1 MSNYTA
7 IDFIGTNV
15 GSGSKTYNIN
25 FCNELNSLQLKN
37 KIKIFICKNYYSQI
51 NKKIKKNKNIKFI
64 LKPNFLSISFIR
76 IIWIQFI
83 LPFELKYFGIKKLF
97 SPLNFCPILA
107 RFFSIKVVLCC
118 HSNLPWVYF
127 NLMPG
132 NLIRNFFVKKLM
144 EYSIFS
150 CNVLIVNSFYAKRE
164 IIKILKLKKK
174 KIKVIYLGIGKRL
187 VRLDNNSFLSIKNF
201 RYNDR
206 YILSIISCVRY
217 HNIINILKAYKN
229 LIDEIKFSISLVLVM
244 QILDKKYFNEVKN
257 YIRNNFQDNK
267 IIIVSNLKREQLAN
281 LYKNAKTYVF
291 SSYCEV
297 FGLTTLEAMLHK
309 VPVLVSNR
317 SALPEINSN
326 AALYFDPDKI
336 TQIKNSLKKILLN
349 KIVRKKLVMKGTE
362 NLKRFSLNE
371 SVKKTIKIIDQ
382 IT

>member
-257 YIRNNFQDNK
+257 YIRNNFKDNK

>member
-1 MSNYTA
+1 M
-7 IDFIGTNV
+7 
-15 GSGSKTYNIN
+15 
-25 FCNELNSLQLKN
+25 
-37 KIKIFICKNYYSQI
+37 
-51 NKKIKKNKNIKFI
+51 
-64 LKPNFLSISFIR
+64 
-76 IIWIQFI
+76 
-83 LPFELKYFGIKKLF
+83 
-97 SPLNFCPILA
+97 
-107 RFFSIKVVLCC
+107 
-118 HSNLPWVYF
+118 
-127 NLMPG
+127 
-132 NLIRNFFVKKLM
+132 
-144 EYSIFS
+144 
-150 CNVLIVNSFYAKRE
+150 
-164 IIKILKLKKK
+164 
-174 KIKVIYLGIGKRL
+174 
-187 VRLDNNSFLSIKNF
+187 
-201 RYNDR
+201 
-206 YILSIISCVRY
+206 RY

-244 QILDKKYFNEVKN
+244 QILDKKYFNDVKN

-267 IIIVSNLKREQLAN
+267 IIILSNLKREQLVN

-309 VPVLVSNR
+309 VPVIVSNR

-382 IT
+382 IS